1 MLLEVICFPYF
12 FPLFFIY
19 FLRCASAIF
28 FFLGSS
34 WNLFRCRTNCYC
46 ACVVVPH
53 FYSPS
58 VIDGILALCVLHE
71 PHSSDAKLN
80 ENDEQTKLAGM
91 LCYIHYIRNS
101 IPCFAYFCVYFSTLA
116 ASTHANDVKME
127 MATRRTKNGNRW
139 LMPTYLP
146 FWTKVGLSREYWK
159 SLRWNR
165 EYNKELNDWVEKM
178 NWWECMCVRC
188 TRWEK
193 IRYVFID
200 GIINWVGLLISMCG
214 RPPDTDETIIC
225 PINTYVI
232 CVFALAFW
240 HFNLKR

>member
-1 MLLEVICFPYF
+1 MAYLLFVC
-12 FPLFFIY
+12 
-19 FLRCASAIF
+19 C
-28 FFLGSS
+28 
-34 WNLFRCRTNCYC
+34 TNRIHPMPNSTKMMSKRNWRACY
-46 ACVVVPH
+46 A
-53 FYSPS
+53 
-58 VIDGILALCVLHE
+58 
-71 PHSSDAKLN
+71 
-80 ENDEQTKLAGM
+80 T
-91 LCYIHYIRNS
+91 YITYDPVS
-101 IPCFAYFCVYFSTLA
+101 QQFAYFCVYFSTLA

>member
-1 MLLEVICFPYF
+1 MRQCCCRGNIILNLQHSSGRYICYAGRVASGSCSERWESVGFQLRWKSSTKRKLRFVRVTFAHSCLYLIRYNSQPFLLNCDNNLFLLSFVLLEVICFPYF

-53 FYSPS
+53 FCSPS

-91 LCYIHYIRNS
+91 LCYIHYIRSS
-101 IPCFAYFCVYFSTLA
+101 IPAVLHTFAFIFRHWRPPPTRTMSKWKWQP
-116 ASTHANDVKME
+116 DEQK
-127 MATRRTKNGNRW
+127 MATD
-139 LMPTYLP
+139 
-146 FWTKVGLSREYWK
+146 
-159 SLRWNR
+159 
-165 EYNKELNDWVEKM
+165 DW
-178 NWWECMCVRC
+178 CQR
-188 TRWEK
+188 
-193 IRYVFID
+193 
-200 GIINWVGLLISMCG
+200 
-214 RPPDTDETIIC
+214 IC
-225 PINTYVI
+225 RSEQ
-232 CVFALAFW
+232 
-240 HFNLKR
+240 K